1 MTRLFKGALLLMA
14 TVLLLSACSGNAK
27 EEQKA
32 TNDKVV
38 KMFNSTPKKANNKN
52 KDIRFYLPFGF
63 EIKEKSANNILLK
76 NGSKKYIL
84 FYNPNETTV
93 SKVVYNATIGINE
106 KFEYKKTYKKDD
118 QFGFLLIRKLDKN
131 LQEVTVGIGGVKI
144 TTETKTKSMKSD
156 AETMMQIVKS
166 VKIVEKT
173 NKK

>member
-106 KFEYKKTYKKDD
+106 KFEYKKTYKKMINL
-118 QFGFLLIRKLDKN
+118 GFC
-131 LQEVTVGIGGVKI
+131 
-144 TTETKTKSMKSD
+144 
-156 AETMMQIVKS
+156 
-166 VKIVEKT
+166 
-173 NKK
+173 